1 MNWYEANKTYLMASI
16 RLVKKEISGY
26 TDEQSSGEVD
36 PEIAQLEQEMEN
48 LRSEMNQSPTLEM
61 LSEIFGLTSFERKV
75 LLLCAGVELDS
86 AFRFSRSA
94 EHEKGDFLNPNF
106 AMALTAF
113 KDAHWS
119 SLSPERPL
127 RYWQLIELA
136 DKSQLTKSPLFINE
150 RILHFLTG
158 IEHTDESLI
167 GLLEPVT
174 NEKDLVSS
182 HLSISDEIVKT
193 ISLSVSKSELPLLLI
208 KGDEIS
214 DKTALISHI
223 CRGLNQRLYRLRAS
237 LIPENPKELDN
248 LVKIWNRESALSSA
262 ALLLD
267 CNEVDKTNTAQLQSI
282 HIFCEKLSGL
292 TFISGRKWMPNPNRQ
307 LLIYEVA
314 KPSNEEQFSL
324 WKNLLNSHADGLGKS
339 LENVVT
345 QFSLS
350 ADAIEKASQEVTL
363 MMDSSS
369 EKNQQSDLV
378 NSIKQVCCRQS
389 RPELEELAQ
398 RIDPLA
404 TWDDLILPETQ
415 KNILREI
422 AMHVRQRNKV
432 YNDWG
437 FAAKVSR
444 GLGISALFTGDSG
457 TGKTMASEVLANE
470 LNLDLYRIDL
480 SQVVNKYIGET
491 EKNIKKIF
499 DAADSGGAILLFDE
513 ADALFGKRSEV
524 KDSHDRFA
532 NIEVSYLLQRMEAYR
547 GLAVLTTN
555 LKTSLDK
562 AFLRRIRFIVQFPF
576 PDSEQRKEIWKR
588 VFPEKTPTDN
598 LDMYKLSKL
607 NITGGNIRNIAM
619 NAAFIAADCNEPVQM
634 EHIRRAA
641 KTEYAKLE
649 KPMSTSESGT
659 W

>member
-1 MNWYEANKTYLMASI
+1 MNWYEANKYYLMASI
-16 RLVKKEISGY
+16 RLVKKEISGI
-26 TDEQSSGEVD
+26 TDPGILQMD
-36 PEIAQLEQEMEN
+36 QEIEN
-48 LRSEMNQSPTLEM
+48 IRSEMSQPPTLEM
-61 LSEIFGLTSFERKV
+61 LSKIFGLTSFERKV
-75 LLLCAGVELDS
+75 LLLCAGMELDS
-86 AFRFSRSA
+86 GFKVLNPVS
-94 EHEKGDFLNPNF
+94 HEQNDFLNPNF
-106 AMALTAF
+106 ATALAAF

-158 IEHTDESLI
+158 IDHTDESLA

-174 NEKDLVSS
+174 VKNILVPS
-182 HLSISDEIVKT
+182 HQKILEEIEKT
-193 ISLSVSKSELPLLLI
+193 ISVSVSISEIPLI
-208 KGDEIS
+208 GVKGDEVS
-214 DKTALISHI
+214 DKVSLISQV
-223 CRGLNQRLYRLRAS
+223 CKQLNQRLFQLRAG
-237 LIPENPKELDN
+237 LIPENPKELEN
-248 LVKIWNRESALSSA
+248 LVRIWNRESALSSS
-262 ALLLD
+262 ALLID
-267 CNEVDKTNTAQLQSI
+267 CNDVDKTNPNQVQSI
-282 HIFCEKLSGL
+282 TIFCKKISGL
-292 TFISGRKWMPNPNRQ
+292 AFISGRKWMPNPERQ
-307 LLIYEVA
+307 LLTYEVE
-314 KPSNEEQFSL
+314 KPLADEQFSL
-324 WKNLLNSHADGLGKS
+324 WKNLLNSHANGQEKS
-339 LENVVT
+339 LKNVVT

-350 ADAIEKASQEVTL
+350 ADAIEKASQEVKF
-363 MMDSSS
+363 MMDSTSGKG
-369 EKNQQSDLV
+369 ERMDVSD
-378 NSIKQVCCRQS
+378 SIKQVCCRQS
-389 RPELEELAQ
+389 RPELEDLAQ
-398 RIDPLA
+398 RIVPLA
-404 TWDDLILPETQ
+404 TWDDLILPEMQ

-422 AMHVRQRNKV
+422 AMHVRQRSKV

-437 FAAKVSR
+437 FASKVSR

-470 LNLDLYRIDL
+470 LKLDLFRIDL

-499 DAADSGGAILLFDE
+499 DAADAGGAILLFDE

-562 AFLRRIRFIVQFPF
+562 AFLRRIRFVVQFPF
-576 PDSEQRKEIWKR
+576 PDLEQRKEIWKK
-588 VFPEKTPTDN
+588 VFPDKTPTEQ
-598 LDMYKLSKL
+598 LDMNKLAKL

-619 NAAFIAADCNEPVQM
+619 NAAFIAADNNEPVQM

-641 KTEYAKLE
+641 KTEYSKLE

>member
-1 MNWYEANKTYLMASI
+1 MNWYEANKKFLMASI
-16 RLVKKEISGY
+16 RLVKKEISNY
-26 TDEQSSGEVD
+26 FDEQTSSEAEQ
-36 PEIAQLEQEMEN
+36 EIMQLEQEIEN
-48 LRSEMNQSPTLEM
+48 LRMKINQPPTIDI
-61 LSEIFGLTSFERKV
+61 LSEIFGLTSFERKI
-75 LLLCAGVELDS
+75 LLLCASVELDS
-86 AFRFSRSA
+86 AYSHTT
-94 EHEKGDFLNPNF
+94 EDIKGQYIRPTF
-106 AMALTAF
+106 ALALSAF
-113 KDAHWS
+113 KEAHWS
-119 SLSPERPL
+119 SLSPEQPL
-127 RYWQLIELA
+127 RYWQLINLS
-136 DKSQLTKSPLFINE
+136 DKLQLTNCTLFINE

-158 IEHTDESLI
+158 IEHIDESLI
-167 GLLEPVT
+167 GLVERVT
-174 NEKDLVSS
+174 NNKRLVPS
-182 HLSISDEIVKT
+182 HLKLSTEIIKT
-193 ISLSVSKSELPLLLI
+193 ISFCISKAELPLIFI
-208 KGDEIS
+208 KGAEIN
-214 DKTALISHI
+214 DKTSMVEHI
-223 CRGLNQRLYRLRAS
+223 CSELNQRLYRLPAS
-237 LIPENPKELDN
+237 LIPENPKELDT

-262 ALLLD
+262 ALILD
-267 CNEVDKTNTAQLQSI
+267 YNDVDKTNVAQTQSLI
-282 HIFCEKLSGL
+282 TFCEKLSGL
-292 TFISGRKWMPNPNRQ
+292 TFISGRKWMIYPNRQ
-307 LLIYEVA
+307 LLIYEVE
-314 KPSNEEQFSL
+314 KPSSEEQISL
-324 WKNLLNSHADGLGKS
+324 WKNLLNSHGNGLGKS
-339 LENVVT
+339 VENVVT

-350 ADAIEKASQEVTL
+350 ANEIEKASQEVTL
-363 MMDSSS
+363 VLDSSS
-369 EKNQQSDLV
+369 ENNQQSNV
-378 NSIKQVCCRQS
+378 INWIKQVCCRQS
-389 RPELEELAQ
+389 RPQLEELAQ
-398 RIDPLA
+398 RIVPLA

-415 KNILREI
+415 KNILHEI

-437 FAAKVSR
+437 FSGKVSR

-470 LNLDLYRIDL
+470 LKLDLYRIDL

-491 EKNIKKIF
+491 EKNLKKIF

-513 ADALFGKRSEV
+513 VDALFGKRSEV

-532 NIEVSYLLQRMEAYR
+532 NIEISYLLQRMEAFL

-576 PDSEQRKEIWKR
+576 PDAEQRKEIWKK

-598 LDMYKLSKL
+598 LDMFKLSKL

-619 NAAFIAADCNEPVQM
+619 NAAFIAADSNESVQM

>member
-1 MNWYEANKTYLMASI
+1 MNWYEANKTYLVASI
-16 RLVKKEISGY
+16 RLVKKEITSF
-26 TDEQSSGEVD
+26 TDEQYSGETD
-36 PEIAQLEQEMEN
+36 AEIIQMEQEIEQ
-48 LRSEMNQSPTLEM
+48 LISEMNQPPTLDI
-61 LSEIFGLTSFERKV
+61 LSEIFGLTSFERKII
-75 LLLCAGVELDS
+75 LLCASVELEP
-86 AFRFSRSA
+86 AFTHSA
-94 EHEKGDFLNPNF
+94 EHKNGDFLRPNF
-106 AMALTAF
+106 AMAFTAF

-127 RYWQLIELA
+127 RYWKLVELS
-136 DKSQLTKSPLFINE
+136 DKSQLTISPLFINE

-158 IEHTDESLI
+158 IELIDESLLGI
-167 GLLEPVT
+167 VEQVT
-174 NEKDLVSS
+174 IDKELVSS
-182 HLSISDEIVKT
+182 HLKISHEIQKT
-193 ISLSVSKSELPLLLI
+193 ISFSASRSELPLIFI
-208 KGDEIS
+208 KGDETGDKIS
-214 DKTALISHI
+214 MIKHI
-223 CRGLNQRLYRLRAS
+223 CNGLKQRLYKLNAS
-237 LIPENPKELDN
+237 LIPLNPKELDR

-262 ALLLD
+262 ALFLECSD
-267 CNEVDKTNTAQLQSI
+267 VDKTNIAQTRSI
-282 HIFCEKLSGL
+282 NTFCEKLSGL
-292 TFISGRKWMPNPNRQ
+292 TFISGRKRMLNPNRQ
-307 LLIYEVA
+307 LLIYEVD
-314 KPSNEEQFSL
+314 KPLAEEQLSL
-324 WKNLLNSHADGLGKS
+324 WKNSLNSHATGLGKS
-339 LENVVT
+339 LENMIMH
-345 QFSLS
+345 FSLS
-350 ADAIEKASQEVTL
+350 ADVIEKASQEVSL
-363 MMDSSS
+363 LLDSSS
-369 EKNQQSDLV
+369 EKLKQSDV
-378 NSIKQVCCRQS
+378 VDSIKQVCCRQS

-398 RIDPLA
+398 RLVPLA
-404 TWDDLILPETQ
+404 TWDDLILPENQ
-415 KNILREI
+415 KSILREI

-437 FAAKVSR
+437 FSAKVSR

-470 LNLDLYRIDL
+470 LKLDLYRIDL

-491 EKNIKKIF
+491 EKNLKKIF

-532 NIEVSYLLQRMEAYR
+532 NIEISYLLQRMETYR

-576 PDSEQRKEIWKR
+576 PDGDQRKEIWKR
-588 VFPEKTPTDN
+588 VFPEKTPTDS
-598 LDMYKLSKL
+598 LDIYKLSKL

-641 KTEYAKLE
+641 KSEYAKLE